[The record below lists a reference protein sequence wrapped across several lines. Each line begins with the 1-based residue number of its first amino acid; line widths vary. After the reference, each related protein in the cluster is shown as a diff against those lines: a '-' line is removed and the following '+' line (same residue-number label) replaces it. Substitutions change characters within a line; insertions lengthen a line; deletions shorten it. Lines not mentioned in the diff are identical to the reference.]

1 MHTFMLITSKKM
13 KSMIFLVAH
22 QLRGNNLVIKRW
34 VNKALMGLDQALMVI
49 TLLDS
54 Q

>member
-1 MHTFMLITSKKM
+1 MHITSRKM
-13 KSMIFLVAH
+13 RSMIFLVAH
-22 QLRGNNLVIKRW
+22 QLKGNNLVIKRW
-34 VNKALMGLDQALMVI
+34 ENKALMGLDQVLMGI